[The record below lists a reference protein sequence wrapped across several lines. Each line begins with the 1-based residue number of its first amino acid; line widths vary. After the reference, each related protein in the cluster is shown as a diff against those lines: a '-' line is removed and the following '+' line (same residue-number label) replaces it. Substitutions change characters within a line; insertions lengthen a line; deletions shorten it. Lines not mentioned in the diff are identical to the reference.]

1 MEVLHHVDV
10 DRMRALKERGE
21 FYWLDLMRPSES
33 ELDTL
38 GAVLDLPPL
47 GLEDAKEFRQR
58 PKLDDYG
65 GQVQLVFYGADG
77 DGEPVEVHLH
87 LSGDH
92 IVTIRRVAC
101 DALDRPRRA
110 VEERLVRSELDL
122 VFRIL
127 DALADSLA
135 QLVERK
141 AERVD
146 ELQEEAFE
154 HPSDMVRRDIARLRG
169 ELFRIQQLLRPQRDL
184 LASGGELLET
194 LPGLQGEA
202 ARHPFREVHDVLVS
216 TVGRVDY
223 LRELLAEAVGI
234 YLSSNANRLNALA
247 TRLALLGTIFLPLTF
262 VTGFFGQN
270 FGWLVRHISSRHA
283 FLVWTIAPTL
293 TVLLLTA
300 ALGVLGTRRR

>member
-1 MEVLHHVDV
+1 MEVLDHVDV
-10 DRMRALKERGE
+10 DRMRALRERGE
-21 FYWLDLMRPSES
+21 FFWLDLLRPSES

-38 GAVLDLPPL
+38 GAVLELPPL
-47 GLEDAKEFRQR
+47 ALEDAKEFHQR

-65 GQVQLVFYGADG
+65 GKVQLVFYGADG
-77 DGEPVEVHLH
+77 DDEPVEVHLH
-87 LSGDH
+87 VSGEH
-92 IVTIRRVAC
+92 VVTIRRDAC
-101 DALDRPRRA
+101 DELSRPRRA
-110 VEERLVRSELDL
+110 VAEGDVRSEVDL

-141 AERVD
+141 ATRVD
-146 ELQEEAFE
+146 DLPEDAFAR
-154 HPSDMVRRDIARLRG
+154 PSDMVRRDIARLRG
-169 ELFRIQQLLRPQRDL
+169 ELFRLQQLLRPQRDM

-194 LPGLQGEA
+194 LPGLEGEA
-202 ARHPFREVHDVLVS
+202 SHHPFREVHDVLVS

-223 LRELLAEAVGI
+223 LRELLGEAVGI

-247 TRLALLGTIFLPLTF
+247 TRLAVLGTIFLPLTF

-300 ALGVLGTRRR
+300 VLGVLGTRRR